1 MLSDIISVN
10 SNAAINPEQNDLRI
24 DTQQIVNINN
34 SQYRV
39 LSREFANKSSVVS
52 FWCVFWMTA
61 NLVVS
66 S

>member
-10 SNAAINPEQNDLRI
+10 SNAAINPEQHDLRI